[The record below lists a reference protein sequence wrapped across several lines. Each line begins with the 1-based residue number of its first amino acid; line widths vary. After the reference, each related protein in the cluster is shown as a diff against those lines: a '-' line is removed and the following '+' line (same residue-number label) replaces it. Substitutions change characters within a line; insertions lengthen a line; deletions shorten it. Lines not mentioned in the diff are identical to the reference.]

1 MQRAGA
7 ESWSLSVDDS
17 ELLHTALFV
26 RDSCRLELPDSVSV
40 PPPLGGDVPDR
51 SADLEP
57 QRRVMAGQQWISW
70 WQEIVVYEGARSLGT
85 LEKLD
90 GPFGRVDSHVIVHE
104 HLFDWPELTALSS
117 WPELRKA
124 VQLSHDDAVRW
135 RRQRSRHLGM
145 FDPWRRDLS
154 QDPTSVIAQS
164 VVERLHVSPG
174 QVRAAVSIL
183 DVLGEWSATP
193 FPGLLLCSPSV
204 VADAQRLLPLLD
216 AAFVSGVDAPE
227 VPLPAREPKPRPM
240 PASVIPEPVT
250 LWEGQGASLT
260 CERVIP
266 YEDGFEIEL
275 RRQGLGPPPT
285 PRSTFAHV
293 VSKRAFSGLQVT
305 VRYADGREERLDDL
319 DRPDRVGP
327 ITVSAFGRRGSSDDT
342 LWLWVM
348 PLPPP
353 GEVQLTVEWPVY
365 DIEPVSI
372 SLDGAT
378 IRPQSKT

>member
-26 RDSCRLELPDSVSV
+26 RDSCRLELPDSVPV

-57 QRRVMAGQQWISW
+57 QLRVIAGQQWISW
-70 WQEIVVYEGARSLGT
+70 WQEIVIYEGARSLGT

-90 GPFGRVDSHVIVHE
+90 GPFGRVDRHLIVLE

-117 WPELRKA
+117 WPELRTA

-145 FDPWRRDLS
+145 FDRWRRDLS
-154 QDPTSVIAQS
+154 EDPTSAIAQS

-183 DVLGEWSATP
+183 DVLGEWSAMP

-275 RRQGLGPPPT
+275 RRQGLGPPPS
-285 PRSTFAHV
+285 PRSTFAQV

-305 VRYADGREERLDDL
+305 VRYADGREELLDDL